1 MCLSFF
7 SQTLHPHFQKQYGKW
22 SNKIGLNVVAE
33 QKWRRR
39 QNLEGV
45 NFKIVTLQIFPYV
58 NKMTA
63 IPGKLNEFETEEG
76 MYVEILHGLQV
87 LSFDM

>member
-1 MCLSFF
+1 M
-7 SQTLHPHFQKQYGKW
+7 
-22 SNKIGLNVVAE
+22 NVVIE